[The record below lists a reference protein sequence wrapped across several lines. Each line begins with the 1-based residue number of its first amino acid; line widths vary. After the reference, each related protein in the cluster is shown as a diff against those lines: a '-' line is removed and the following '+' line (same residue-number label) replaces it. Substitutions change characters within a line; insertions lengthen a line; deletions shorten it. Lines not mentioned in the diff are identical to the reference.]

1 MRQVAA
7 IRTHRWGDE
16 EDRLLASLRRAF
28 GDHVVV
34 VCQNRHRSVKLPLE
48 VVDATTAWAV
58 TSGLRAV
65 PDWGWRCGD
74 YFYYAFRQ
82 AKPDFDWYWL
92 VEPDVVFMG
101 DPADFFDRFASA
113 TQDALGKGLRLY
125 REDIPFTRGLPGV
138 EHYKAIYPLTRLSGR
153 AIDMLRPK
161 RIEYGQGPVGNRF
174 FTNDEIFTFSN
185 VMATPGYH
193 AAALERFAPDWFAGA
208 SFDTNPT
215 VLLEALLADPPVNKV
230 LHPVRSRYEFKR
242 AIAARLASNTGFLRR
257 MRYSLTHLSDEDF
270 NEIVADATDELR
282 RSLFEHRQIGAQ
294 STQRWQDRAEVT
306 GAIDVVG

>member
-16 EDRLLASLRRAF
+16 EDRLMQTLAPVFGEDLVVVFQNRRRSLR
-28 GDHVVV
+28 
-34 VCQNRHRSVKLPLE
+34 LPLQS
-48 VVDATTAWAV
+48 VDATTAWAV
-58 TSGLRAV
+58 SSGLRAV

-74 YFYYAFRQ
+74 YFYYALRQ
-82 AKPDFDWYWL
+82 AKPDFDYYWL
-92 VEPDVVFMG
+92 IEPDVVFIG
-101 DPADFFDRFASA
+101 ETADFFRRFDGA
-113 TQDALGKGLRLY
+113 TEDALGKGY
-125 REDIPFTRGLPGV
+125 RRYEEDIPFTRGLPGV
-138 EHYKAIYPLTRLSGR
+138 DHYKAIYPLTRMSGR
-153 AIDMLRPK
+153 AIDMLRAR
-161 RIEYGQGPVGNRF
+161 RIAYGQGQVGNRF
-174 FTNDEIFTFSN
+174 FSNDEIFTFSN
-185 VMATPGYH
+185 VSAEPGYH
-193 AAALERFAPDWFAGA
+193 AAALEQFAPDWFAGA

-270 NEIVADATDELR
+270 NEILSDATDELR
-282 RSLFEHRQIGAQ
+282 RSLLEHRQIGAQ
-294 STQRWQDRAEVT
+294 STQRQQDWAEVT